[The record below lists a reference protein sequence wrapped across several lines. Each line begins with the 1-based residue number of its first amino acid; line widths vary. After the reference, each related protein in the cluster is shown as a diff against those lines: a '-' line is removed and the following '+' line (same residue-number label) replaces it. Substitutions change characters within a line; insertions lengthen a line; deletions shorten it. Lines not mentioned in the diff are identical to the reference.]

1 MIRHVVVRTFVSGV
15 SSEQVT
21 AMEERTRE
29 FIEIDGVHAVVT
41 GPNLGLVP
49 RSGGFE
55 HLTIIDLADAAALR
69 AFVADP
75 RHVAAAE
82 LSGPLT
88 ADVAILDVAI
98 E

>member
-1 MIRHVVVRTFVSGV
+1 M
-15 SSEQVT
+15 
-21 AMEERTRE
+21 
-29 FIEIDGVHAVVT
+29 
-41 GPNLGLVP
+41 GLVP

-55 HLTIIDLADAAALR
+55 HLTIID
-69 AFVADP
+69 
-75 RHVAAAE
+75 VAAAE